1 VCTFDPKGDYAMGWD
16 RIEGQWKRRQRSA
29 VRHWGK
35 MMKASS
41 RPSSDN
47 TSHKPCDYVTG
58 PGMENKNEGAYMI
71 KIVSITILA
80 GGIILLLSGI
90 NAYDSTSSDISRL
103 FTGSATDKSIWLL
116 VGGVVVTALGLAGL
130 WRGSKTA

>member
-1 VCTFDPKGDYAMGWD
+1 
-16 RIEGQWKRRQRSA
+16 
-29 VRHWGK
+29 
-35 MMKASS
+35 
-41 RPSSDN
+41 
-47 TSHKPCDYVTG
+47 
-58 PGMENKNEGAYMI
+58 MENNNEGVVMI
-71 KIVSITILA
+71 KIVSIAILA

-116 VGGVVVTALGLAGL
+116 VSGVVVTALGLAGL